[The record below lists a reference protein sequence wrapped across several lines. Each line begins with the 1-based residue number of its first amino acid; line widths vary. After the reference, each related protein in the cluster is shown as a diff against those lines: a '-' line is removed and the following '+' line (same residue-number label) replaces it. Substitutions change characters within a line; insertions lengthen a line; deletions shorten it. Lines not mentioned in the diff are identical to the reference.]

1 MECQSPADAAVVDIG
16 QQEHSVGLGQKP
28 RAMPSGDARPPP
40 SKLSER
46 HKFGIELDFPHISR
60 PPAKLLRVTLR
71 DLPAVGAVSV
81 AAAIRPRPSIGQ
93 DGEVMRAPPDSNH
106 SPAAHGVYFVA
117 IDTPYPDAWII
128 VPAFNEAQVIGD
140 VIADLRQV
148 FDHVVCVDDGSRDD
162 TGDVALRAGAH
173 SVRHPVN
180 LGQGAAI
187 QTGVE
192 YARRQPGAA
201 VFATFDAD
209 GQHRVKDVIRMID
222 RLAGDDVDLVVGTR
236 FADPGVVSH
245 TPLLKRVVLRTAATL
260 SRRSRK
266 LGLTDA
272 HNGLRV
278 FNKKVAD
285 GLNLT
290 MNGMSHADEFIALAY
305 ENGWRVTEEP
315 VEILYTEYSM
325 SKGQPLLNG
334 VNIIFDGWLRGRMS
348 R

>member
-1 MECQSPADAAVVDIG
+1 M
-16 QQEHSVGLGQKP
+16 
-28 RAMPSGDARPPP
+28 
-40 SKLSER
+40 
-46 HKFGIELDFPHISR
+46 
-60 PPAKLLRVTLR
+60 
-71 DLPAVGAVSV
+71 
-81 AAAIRPRPSIGQ
+81 
-93 DGEVMRAPPDSNH
+93 
-106 SPAAHGVYFVA
+106 
-117 IDTPYPDAWII
+117 
-128 VPAFNEAQVIGD
+128 
-140 VIADLRQV
+140 
-148 FDHVVCVDDGSRDD
+148 
-162 TGDVALRAGAH
+162 
-173 SVRHPVN
+173 RHPVN

-192 YARRQPGAA
+192 YARKQPGAA

-222 RLAGDDVDLVVGTR
+222 RLSAEDVDLVIGTR
-236 FADPGVVSH
+236 FADPGVVSR
-245 TPLLKRVVLRTAATL
+245 TPLLKRLVLRSAAAL

-278 FNKKVAD
+278 FNKTVAD

-290 MNGMSHADEFIALAY
+290 MSGMSHADEFIALAY
-305 ENGWRVTEEP
+305 ENHWRVTEEP

>member
-1 MECQSPADAAVVDIG
+1 
-16 QQEHSVGLGQKP
+16 
-28 RAMPSGDARPPP
+28 
-40 SKLSER
+40 
-46 HKFGIELDFPHISR
+46 
-60 PPAKLLRVTLR
+60 VTL
-71 DLPAVGAVSV
+71 
-81 AAAIRPRPSIGQ
+81 
-93 DGEVMRAPPDSNH
+93 
-106 SPAAHGVYFVA
+106 YFVC
-117 IDTPYPDAWII
+117 IDTRYRDVWIV
-128 VPAFNEAQVIGD
+128 VPAFNEASVIGD
-140 VIADLRQV
+140 VISDVRSV

-173 SVRHPVN
+173 AVRHPVN

-192 YARRQPGAA
+192 YARQQPGAA

-209 GQHRVKDVIRMID
+209 GQHRVKDVVRMID
-222 RLAGDDVDLVVGTR
+222 RLSAEDVDLVVGTR

-245 TPLLKRVVLRTAATL
+245 TPLVKRLVLRSAAVL
-260 SRRSRK
+260 SRRSRT

-290 MNGMSHADEFIALAY
+290 MSGMSHADEFIALAC
-305 ENGWRVTEEP
+305 ENHWRVTEEP

-334 VNIIFDGWLRGRMS
+334 VNIIFDGWLRGRTS